1 MKKKKKTRRGK
12 KERKKPRGEIIT
24 AYEVFN
30 EAKRGAIIGRAR
42 RIRVD
47 SEGGQASRKL
57 TAELLRADKWRAQ
70 KTGESIPAC
79 ALRVIIFRNIVLHLL
94 LLLLFQLLFFFFF
107 FFSLLAAFPRIE
119 NRVSRHMSRN
129 VIFICAFYYFSRPRF
144 LKHIV
149 PFKHNRERG
158 RKSSFFRFPPS
169 FPIFSLSLFFFL

>member
-1 MKKKKKTRRGK
+1 M
-12 KERKKPRGEIIT
+12 
-24 AYEVFN
+24 
-30 EAKRGAIIGRAR
+30 
-42 RIRVD
+42 D

-169 FPIFSLSLFFFL
+169 FPIFSLSLFFFSLTDARQFPFRACSFRGRFSNFALSVD

>member
-1 MKKKKKTRRGK
+1 MAG
-12 KERKKPRGEIIT
+12 
-24 AYEVFN
+24 
-30 EAKRGAIIGRAR
+30 AKNR
-42 RIRVD
+42 RVD
-47 SEGGQASRKL
+47 PRMRAPRNYFSQHCSPSPL
-57 TAELLRADKWRAQ
+57 PPPLPTPLL
-70 KTGESIPAC
+70 
-79 ALRVIIFRNIVLHLL
+79 
-94 LLLLFQLLFFFFF
+94 FFF

-169 FPIFSLSLFFFL
+169 FPIFSLSLFFFSLTDARQFPFRACSFRGRFSNFALSVD